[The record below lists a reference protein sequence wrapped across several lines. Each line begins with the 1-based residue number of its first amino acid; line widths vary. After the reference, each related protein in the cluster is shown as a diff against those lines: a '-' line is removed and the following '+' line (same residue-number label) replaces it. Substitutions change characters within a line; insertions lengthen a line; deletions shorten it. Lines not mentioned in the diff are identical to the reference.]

1 VQAVV
6 AVRQFNRFYTRQIGL
21 LNERLYD
28 SAFSLSQVRV
38 LYELAHRENV
48 RASQLIEDLS
58 LDPGYLSRML
68 AGFEKAG
75 LLRKTAGKQD
85 RRQLLLTLTEH
96 GRAVFGQLEAASSRD
111 ISALLSN
118 LSPSQQKI
126 LISAMSDIQ
135 RVLGDDAQCNSIYL
149 LRTHQPGDLGWIVHH
164 HGALYWQEYGY
175 DERFEALV
183 AEIVAHFVNN
193 FDPKRERCWIAEKDG
208 ENVGCVML
216 VKKSKTIAKLR
227 LLLVHPSARG
237 IGIGKRLLDECINF
251 ARRSG
256 YRKVVL
262 WTQSELHSAR
272 RLYQAAGFRLI
283 AKQTHNSWSREKL
296 VAQTWELKL

>member
-1 VQAVV
+1 
-6 AVRQFNRFYTRQIGL
+6 
-21 LNERLYD
+21 
-28 SAFSLSQVRV
+28 VRV

-48 RASQLIEDLS
+48 CASALIKDLS

-68 AGFEKAG
+68 AAFLKSG
-75 LLRKTAGKQD
+75 LLRKTAAKQD

-96 GRAVFGQLEAASSRD
+96 GRAVFAQLEAASSRD
-111 ISALLSN
+111 ISGLLSK
-118 LSPSQQKI
+118 LSSSQQKI
-126 LISAMSDIQ
+126 LLNAMADVQ
-135 RVLGDDAQCNSIYL
+135 RVLGGGAQRDPVYL
-149 LRTHQPGDLGWIVHH
+149 LRTHQPGDLGWIVHR
-164 HGALYWQEYGY
+164 HGTLYWQEYGY

-183 AEIVAHFVNN
+183 ARIAADFVKN

-216 VKKSKTIAKLR
+216 VKKSKTVAKLR
-227 LLLVHPSARG
+227 LLLVEASARG
-237 IGIGKRLLDECINF
+237 MGIGKRLVNECVNF

-256 YRKVVL
+256 YKKVML

-272 RLYQAAGFRLI
+272 RIYQGAGFHLV

-296 VAQTWELKL
+296 VAETWALKL